1 MLEKISQDINA
12 ALKSGD
18 KATAE
23 ALRLLKSAL
32 LNGKIAVG
40 HELNDDESIAVVRR
54 EIKARIEARDL
65 FSDNDRQSQ
74 ADKEE
79 FERIL
84 FSKYVPEQL
93 TAEVIDGLIA
103 ETSSELIDS
112 NFGTLMSAVM
122 KKINGKADGKLV
134 SERVKYFLEGK

>member
-23 ALRLLKSAL
+23 ALRLLKSVL